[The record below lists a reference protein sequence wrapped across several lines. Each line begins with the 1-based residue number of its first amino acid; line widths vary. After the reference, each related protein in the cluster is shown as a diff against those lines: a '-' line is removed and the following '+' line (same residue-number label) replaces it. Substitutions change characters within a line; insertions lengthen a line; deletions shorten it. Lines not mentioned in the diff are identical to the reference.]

1 MESREILEQKYQALP
16 PEIKY
21 IVELLA
27 YSCCPISKST
37 LERLELPFEKSKS
50 KRQAIILSLK
60 DYLDIIWPSKNILDS
75 YYVLEPHL
83 SLHLLLQ
90 LEKQKRDFKK
100 EIRNTNFWNAA
111 NYLGKRVRDTLI
123 KYYYTQTPF
132 SYLSVANQNIHAKFL
147 LDAALDMPEF
157 SGIEHFF
164 PITKFLETFEAE
176 VDMIDETLELPPNF
190 EHTYQRTISFIGLN
204 PPYLEKLE
212 KTFARINTLLPG
224 DLSRI
229 SGENAVNAEGY
240 YLQGM
245 YHLYKGDYPLA
256 IKHFEA
262 GMKLAKTDIPQWPF
276 YNYGYAIALMLDK
289 SEQSNKRIAV
299 LSKKKSMQEEEA
311 FPAALL
317 FMIHKNTPAEELHDT
332 IRLRDIMFSTSL
344 VRLLVHTILQ
354 HHDLALSFFGTNKH
368 LFVPEL
374 QKNGWDLLLLE
385 TSAPYPELQ
394 ETRVELEKKL
404 GITPLIS
411 RIKVIPE
418 WEKTLELLLPTKR
431 EKTAGTKSTSRIVYL
446 IDPKYHHVQPTLQQS
461 KDGITWS
468 AGRNIALKRYSDRS
482 LQDMSEVDEKIAR
495 LVKQSYS
502 YNGTSYYMNA
512 TEAIACLAGYPLV
525 FLASNPRIPVEIV
538 EEKPELVIRQQ
549 ADGFTI
555 TSNAGAPDSTILIT
569 WETQTR
575 AKVIHMTTEQYTII
589 STLQRV
595 KTFPPEAK
603 ERLLELIKHLNGNIV
618 VHSDLIGDQEQ
629 LPTIKGDSRIVVQ
642 LLPIGDSLRAELF
655 CKPFGEVPPYCK
667 PGKGAKSVTGIV
679 NEEKS
684 LATRDLDEEK
694 RFKDAVLADVE
705 RLSDD
710 YDGDAYVFHSP
721 ESCLNLLETLK
732 HRDEITSIEWPEGV
746 RYRIKHYITGDNLHL
761 SLTGRNQW
769 FDLEG
774 ELRVGE
780 ETIMT
785 ISELLQ
791 ACRHSK
797 GRFIPIGDKEY
808 LSLTQTLKRRLE
820 ELESMSVE
828 ENNRFRIQQ
837 FASPVFDNWE
847 EEGIQL
853 TTDKRFKDLQKKI
866 EKASRLKPEIPVTL
880 KADLR
885 EYQKDGFEWM
895 ARLEAWGAGGCLADD
910 MGLGKT
916 VQAITMLLHVA
927 RKGPSLVICPASV
940 LPNWEHEL
948 RRFAPTLNIYRLNSA
963 TERQQTITA
972 MQPGDVLLA
981 TYGMLVSEEKG
992 LTGRPWQMIVLDE
1005 AHAIKN
1011 RTTKMSKAAMKLQAD
1026 FRLILT
1032 GTPIQNHLGELWN
1045 LFQFIN
1051 PGLLGSLEHFTERYV
1066 QPITQLKDKS
1076 CQNQLKRLLSP
1087 FLLRR
1092 TKNAVLDE
1100 LPPKTEIIRDVEL
1113 SEAEMAQYELLRR
1126 EAEMTLADATN
1137 GDQLKIIA
1145 EITRLRLAACNIN
1158 LVNKAFTTQ
1167 ASKVETFLNIVN
1179 ELKANNHRALVF
1191 SQFTSH
1197 LALIRQALDQTG
1209 ISYLYLDGST
1219 PIRQREQLVAQFQEG
1234 TSLLFLISLK
1244 AGGLGLNLTAADFVI
1259 HMDPWWNPA
1268 VEDQASDRTYRIGQ
1282 TRPVTIYR
1290 LIAKGTIEEKIIR
1303 LHHTKKDL
1311 ADSLL
1316 EGTDLSHKLTRE
1328 EILELLRQE

>member
-1 MESREILEQKYQALP
+1 MEPYENLEQKYQALS

-27 YSCCPISKST
+27 YSCCPISQRT

-50 KRQAIILSLK
+50 KRGAIILSLK
-60 DYLDIIWPSKNILDS
+60 NYPDIIWPNKDLAET
-75 YYVLEPHL
+75 YYVLEPHF
-83 SLHLLLQ
+83 SLHVMLQ
-90 LEKQKRDFKK
+90 FEKQGRNLEKEICDPDFWKRV
-100 EIRNTNFWNAA
+100 
-111 NYLGKRVRDTLI
+111 NYLGKRVRVALLI
-123 KYYYTQTPF
+123 YHYIRQPF
-132 SYLSVANQNIHAKFL
+132 DYFSVARQNIHAKFL
-147 LDAALDMPEF
+147 LNAALDMPEF
-157 SGIEHFF
+157 YGIEKNF
-164 PITKFLETFEAE
+164 PITTLLEAFEAE
-176 VDMIDETLELPPNF
+176 IDMIDETLEF
-190 EHTYQRTISFIGLN
+190 SSTFQETYQRTRSFIGRN
-204 PPYLEKLE
+204 PSGQDKL
-212 KTFARINTLLPG
+212 KKLFTRINALLPG
-224 DLSRI
+224 HLNRI
-229 SGENAVNAEGY
+229 PRMSTTNAEGC

-245 YHLYKGDYPLA
+245 YHLYQEDYPLA
-256 IKHFEA
+256 IKHFET
-262 GMKLAKTDIPQWPF
+262 GIKLEKTDMPLWAF
-276 YNYGYAIALMLDK
+276 YNYGYAMALILDK
-289 SEQSNKRIAV
+289 SEQSNKRIIM
-299 LSKKKSMQEEEA
+299 LSRKKFILEEKF

-317 FMIHKNTPAEELHDT
+317 FMIHKNTPREELHEMV
-332 IRLRDIMFSTSL
+332 RLRNIMSPPSI

-354 HHDLALSFFGTNKH
+354 HHDLAYPFLGTNTH
-368 LFVPEL
+368 SFVPEL

-385 TSAPYPELQ
+385 TSAPYPKLQ
-394 ETRVELEKKL
+394 EIREELEKKL

-418 WEKTLELLLPTKR
+418 WEKTLDLLLPAKK
-431 EKTAGTKSTSRIVYL
+431 EKPASTKSISRIVYL
-446 IDPKYHHVQPTLQQS
+446 VNPKYNQVQPTLQQS

-468 AGRNIALKRYSDRS
+468 AGRNIALKRFLDRS
-482 LQDMSEVDEKIAR
+482 LQNMSEVDEKIAR

-502 YNGTSYYMNA
+502 YNGPSYYLND

-525 FLASNPRIPVEIV
+525 FLAFNSRIPVEIV

-549 ADGFTI
+549 TDGFTI
-555 TSNAGAPDSTILIT
+555 TSNAGKAGSTILIT
-569 WETQTR
+569 WETPTR
-575 AKVIHMTTEQYTII
+575 AKVIRMTTEQHEII
-589 STLQRV
+589 CTLQRV

-603 ERLLELIKHLNGNIV
+603 ERLLELIEHLNGNIV

-629 LPTIKGDSRIVVQ
+629 LQTIKGDSRVVVQ

-694 RFKDAVLADVE
+694 RFKDIVLSDVE

-710 YDGDAYVFHSP
+710 YDGDACVFHSP

-732 HRDEITSIEWPEGV
+732 LHEEIASIEWPEGV
-746 RYRIKHYITGDNLHL
+746 RYRIKHYITGNNLHL

-780 ETIMT
+780 KTIMT

-791 ACRHSK
+791 ACRHNK

-808 LSLTQTLKRRLE
+808 LSLTQTLKKRLE

-837 FASPVFDNWE
+837 FASPVFDDWG

-853 TTDKRFKDLQKKI
+853 TTDKRFKELQEKI
-866 EKASRLKPEIPVTL
+866 EKASRLKPEVPVTL

-885 EYQKDGFEWM
+885 EYQRDGFEWM

-916 VQAITMLLHVA
+916 VQAITMLLHVV
-927 RKGPSLVICPASV
+927 RKGPSLVICPVSV

-948 RRFAPTLNIYRLNSA
+948 RRFAPTLHVHRLNSTA
-963 TERQQTITA
+963 EREQTITA

-992 LTGRPWQMIVLDE
+992 LTGRSWQMIVLDE
-1005 AHAIKN
+1005 AHTIKN
-1011 RTTKMSKAAMKLQAD
+1011 RMTKMSKAAMKLQAD

-1051 PGLLGSLEHFTERYV
+1051 PGLLGSLKHFTERYV
-1066 QPITQLKDKS
+1066 LPITQLKDKS

-1113 SEAEMAQYELLRR
+1113 SETEMAQYELLRR
-1126 EAEMTLADATN
+1126 EAEMTLANATN

-1158 LVNKAFTTQ
+1158 LINKEFTTQ
-1167 ASKVETFLNIVN
+1167 STKVETFLNIID

-1197 LALIRQALDQTG
+1197 LALIRQALDRAG

-1268 VEDQASDRTYRIGQ
+1268 IEDQASDRTYRIGQ

-1328 EILELLRQE
+1328 EILELLRQG